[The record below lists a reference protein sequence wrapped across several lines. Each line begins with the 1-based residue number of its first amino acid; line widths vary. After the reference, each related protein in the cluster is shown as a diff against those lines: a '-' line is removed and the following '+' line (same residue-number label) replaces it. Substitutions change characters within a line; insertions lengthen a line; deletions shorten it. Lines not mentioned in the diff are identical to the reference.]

1 MVALGLA
8 AALRGPDRP
17 PRHRRGVGEQGCDVA
32 GRLVAARGPAA
43 AALRGPDRC
52 EIAGRRVTA
61 ARGPAAAPSAAV
73 PAAGNGGGP
82 AGPRRRPG
90 TLALA
95 AAVAILALPA
105 GALAQ
110 SVRAFLSQN
119 PVPVNGQFVL
129 NLEVSGSQSTDG
141 DPALPDLS
149 AFAVYLGSG
158 TSTSMQFVNG
168 RMSTSHTI
176 QYRFQAT
183 QEGTF
188 EIGPVTVRVD
198 AQDLRT
204 DPLTIEI
211 SPAPAAG
218 GGGGGGGGARAGAGD
233 AISSDDLFLSATLSE
248 EQVYVNQPV
257 VVEYRIFTRVDVEG
271 VSVARQPGTAGFW
284 VEELAAPPRQE
295 QVVRN
300 GVQYASQVIRRVALF
315 PTSAGPK
322 RIDPLVLE
330 AQVRVQRRS
339 PFRRD
344 PFGDPFGG
352 FGDSLF
358 GRRVPISV
366 ASNAL
371 DLEVLPAPPGAP
383 ASYSGFVGSLA
394 VSAGV
399 DRAEAETNDAL
410 TLRLDVSGSGNIR
423 TLPEPTLD
431 LPPAFEV
438 YPPEMSEEVEPAA
451 DGVRGSRVY
460 EYVIV
465 PREPGEV
472 TIPPVELAYFD
483 PERGAYAVAS
493 SDPLALTV
501 TGDPGPATLL
511 PGGRARTGADLQRA
525 DIRFIR
531 IAAPTF
537 RARGGSLFRSAGF
550 WTIAVLPLVA
560 LAGAVAVRRHRDRL
574 AGDVA
579 WARSRRASKVARRRL
594 ARAESLCS
602 PDRHREFHAE
612 VGRAMQGF
620 LGDKLNVA
628 EAGLIHG
635 EIRAALAARGVETT
649 LVDACLDCL
658 ERCDRER
665 FAPAEPDAA
674 AMQAMLAEAGRAM
687 TELDAALTSS

>member
-1 MVALGLA
+1 MSRGRQPGSSAPAADHPLGPAAEEALVTVALGLA
-8 AALRGPDRP
+8 AAALRRP
-17 PRHRRGVGEQGCDVA
+17 ACREVA
-32 GRLVAARGPAA
+32 GSP
-43 AALRGPDRC
+43 
-52 EIAGRRVTA
+52 VTA
-61 ARGPAAAPSAAV
+61 TRGLAAAPSPAG
-73 PAAGNGGGP
+73 PAAGDGGGP
-82 AGPRRRPG
+82 AGARWRPG

-129 NLEVSGSQSTDG
+129 NVEVSGSQSTDG

-149 AFAVYLGSG
+149 AFADYLGSG

-176 QYRFQAT
+176 QYRFLAT
-183 QEGTF
+183 REGTF

-198 AQDLRT
+198 GEDLRT

-211 SPAPAAG
+211 SGAPAAG
-218 GGGGGGGGARAGAGD
+218 AGGRGGGGARAGAGD
-233 AISSDDLFLSATLSE
+233 GVSSDDLFVTATLSE
-248 EQVYVNQPV
+248 QQVYVNQPV

-271 VSVARQPGTAGFW
+271 VSAVRQPGTAGFW
-284 VEELAAPPRQE
+284 VEELAAGQRQE

-322 RIDPLVLE
+322 QLTPLVLE

-339 PFRRD
+339 PFGRD

-352 FGDSLF
+352 FAGGLF
-358 GRRVPISV
+358 GRRVPVSV

-399 DRAEAETNDAL
+399 DRTEAETNDAL

-423 TLPEPTLD
+423 TLPEPDLN

-472 TIPPVELAYFD
+472 TIPPVELAYLD
-483 PERGAYAVAS
+483 PGRGAYAVAS
-493 SDPLALTV
+493 SDPIALTV
-501 TGDPGPATLL
+501 TGDPGPAALL
-511 PGGRARTGADLQRA
+511 PGGRARTGVDLQRA

-537 RARGGSLFRSAGF
+537 RSRGGSLFRTAGF

-574 AGDVA
+574 ADDVA

-649 LVDACLDCL
+649 VADACLDCL

-665 FAPAEPDAA
+665 FAPVEPNAA
-674 AMQAMLAEAGRAM
+674 AMRAMLAVAGRAM
-687 TELDAALTSS
+687 TDLDAALNAS